1 MPSLAVYVESGA
13 AVGTVTLQSHTLDTL
28 FECHSIT
35 VELYG
40 RARTILKLC
49 TNQCVSIV
57 NGITC
62 PQLLIKLIKGEQEV
76 IDHLDY
82 AALAYALERVPPN
95 GEPIRIY
102 HREQF
107 EDHNIR
113 NI

>member
-1 MPSLAVYVESGA
+1 MPSLAVYAESGA
-13 AVGTVTLQSHTLDTL
+13 VLGTVTLQPHTLDTL
-28 FECHSIT
+28 FQCHSIT
-35 VELYG
+35 LELYG

-49 TNQCVSIV
+49 TDQCVSIV

-62 PQLLIKLIKGEQEV
+62 PQLLIKLIKGEPEV
-76 IDHLDY
+76 IEHLDY
-82 AALAYALERVPPN
+82 AALAYSLERVPFN

-107 EDHNIR
+107 KDHNIR